1 MRGFDRWGDHG
12 IVKLQ
17 IARLL
22 KKHIASLAMYMSM
35 LPQGSHINKG
45 LATVVIAAGRGSLWM
60 VRPCATAPL
69 VLAFVAAFL
78 QVPAPKYVQATA
90 DDLTAKSAEA
100 MADCLA
106 AKSTAAKSTAAKSTE
121 TTALM

>member
-1 MRGFDRWGDHG
+1 MHNRERS
-12 IVKLQ
+12 VK
-17 IARLL
+17 INHEITEKFVNANKHERLPPVSVCIGKGVRYEYL
-22 KKHIASLAMYMSM
+22 LEVPSNSQAPKKHIASLAMYMSM

-78 QVPAPKYVQATA
+78 QV
-90 DDLTAKSAEA
+90 L
-100 MADCLA
+100 
-106 AKSTAAKSTAAKSTE
+106 
-121 TTALM
+121 